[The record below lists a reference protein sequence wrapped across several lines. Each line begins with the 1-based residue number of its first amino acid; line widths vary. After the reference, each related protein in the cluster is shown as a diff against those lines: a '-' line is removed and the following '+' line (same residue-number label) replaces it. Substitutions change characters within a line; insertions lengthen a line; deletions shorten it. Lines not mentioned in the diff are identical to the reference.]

1 MKTQIIDN
9 ALSSDDFKKIQEALT
24 VGNMFPWFWNDA
36 IAGSDSDGN
45 ENLYTTIDDIK
56 KPKKEDN
63 YYFTHQFYNHFTIHM
78 NETNEEEFNSNK
90 EAALQQST
98 LKHWPMTQSLL
109 ELLKPSF
116 LIRVK
121 ANLYLRTDEIVH
133 HDNHIDFPFEHRAAI
148 LYINTNNGLTVLEDG
163 TECESVANR
172 LLLFDA
178 SKPHHSTTCTDQK
191 RRVNI
196 NVNYVQ

>member
-9 ALSSDDFKKIQEALT
+9 ALGSKEFKDIQQALLANT
-24 VGNMFPWFWNDA
+24 FPWFWNDS
-36 IAGSDSDGN
+36 IARNIPSLRELKGLEHHEFGAQ
-45 ENLYTTIDDIK
+45 IIK
-56 KPKKEDN
+56 ARDEDN
-63 YYFTHQFYNHFTIHM
+63 YYFSTSLTS
-78 NETNEEEFNSNK
+78 ETLNN
-90 EAALQQST
+90 
-98 LKHWPMTQSLL
+98 WPFFQPLL
-109 ELLKPSF
+109 RLVIQEDSK

-121 ANLYLRTDEIVH
+121 ANLYLRTDEIEH
-133 HDNHIDFPFEHRAAI
+133 HDNHVDYDYFTHAAI
-148 LYINTNNGLTVLEDG
+148 LYLNTNNGLTVLEDG

-196 NVNYVQ
+196 NINYV

>member
-9 ALSSDDFKKIQEALT
+9 ALKSEDFERIQQAVLANT
-24 VGNMFPWFWNDA
+24 FPWFWNDS
-36 IAGSDSDGN
+36 IARNKQSLRELKGLEHHEFGAQIIKARDEDS
-45 ENLYTTIDDIK
+45 
-56 KPKKEDN
+56 
-63 YYFTHQFYNHFTIHM
+63 YYFTNGLTS
-78 NETNEEEFNSNK
+78 ETLNNWP
-90 EAALQQST
+90 LQ
-98 LKHWPMTQSLL
+98 PLL
-109 ELLKPSF
+109 RLVIQEDSK

-121 ANLYLRTDEIVH
+121 ANLYLRTDEIEH
-133 HDNHIDFPFEHRAAI
+133 HDNHVDYDFENTAAI

-178 SKPHHSTTCTDQK
+178 SKLHHSTTCTDQK

-196 NVNYVQ
+196 NINYV

>member
-9 ALSSDDFKKIQEALT
+9 ALGPKEFNDIQHALLSNT
-24 VGNMFPWFWNDA
+24 FPWFWNDS
-36 IAGSDSDGN
+36 IARNIPDLKGLEHHEFGSQ
-45 ENLYTTIDDIK
+45 IIK
-56 KPKKEDN
+56 ARDEDN
-63 YYFTHQFYNHFTIHM
+63 YYFTNQLTS
-78 NETNEEEFNSNK
+78 ETLNN
-90 EAALQQST
+90 
-98 LKHWPMTQSLL
+98 WPFFQPLL
-109 ELLKPSF
+109 RAVIQEDSK

-121 ANLYLRTDEIVH
+121 ANLYLRTDEIEH
-133 HDNHIDFPFEHRAAI
+133 HDNHVDYDFENNAAI

-196 NVNYVQ
+196 NINFQ

>member
-9 ALSSDDFKKIQEALT
+9 ALDSEAFEKIQELLM
-24 VGNMFPWFWNDA
+24 GHQFPWYYADK
-36 IAGSDSDGN
+36 IVGSPDF
-45 ENLYTTIDDIK
+45 
-56 KPKKEDN
+56 EDN
-63 YYFTHQFYNHFTIHM
+63 DYFVHAFKTI
-78 NETNEEEFNSNK
+78 
-90 EAALQQST
+90 
-98 LKHWPMTQSLL
+98 PVLL
-109 ELLKPSF
+109 NPLMYFINPNT

-121 ANLYLRTDEIVH
+121 ANSYARTEEIIH
-133 HDNHIDFPFEHRAAI
+133 HGDHIDVDSIDVDSVEGLSVEEKKKLFEYRHKAAI

-178 SKPHHSTTCTDQK
+178 TKPHHSTTCTDQK

-196 NVNYVQ
+196 NINYEV

>member
-9 ALSSDDFKKIQEALT
+9 ALDSEDFEEIEEVLMSDQ
-24 VGNMFPWFWNDA
+24 FPWFWNEV
-36 IAGSDSDGN
+36 IAYEPSAMEKLIEGVSSRYNGVD
-45 ENLYTTIDDIK
+45 IDK
-56 KPKKEDN
+56 C
-63 YYFTHQFYNHFTIHM
+63 YFTHQFYSQYVPVS
-78 NETNEEEFNSNK
+78 EAFNLIRPLIK
-90 EAALQQST
+90 
-98 LKHWPMTQSLL
+98 LL
-109 ELLKPSF
+109 NPRS

-121 ANLYLRTDEIVH
+121 ANSYTGTRELVH
-133 HDNHIDFPFEHRAAI
+133 HDNHVDFPFEHKGAI
-148 LYINTNNGLTVLEDG
+148 FYINTNNGLTVLEDG

-196 NVNYVQ
+196 NMNYM